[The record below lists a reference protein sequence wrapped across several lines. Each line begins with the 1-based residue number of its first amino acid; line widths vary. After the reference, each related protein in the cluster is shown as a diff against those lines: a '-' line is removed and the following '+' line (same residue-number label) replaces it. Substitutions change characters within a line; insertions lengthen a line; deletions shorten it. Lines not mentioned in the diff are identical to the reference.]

1 MTPRCGSTE
10 GEGLDGPG
18 ADGWRA
24 SLENPNT
31 SRNRGLVASLPEP
44 SLGLSG
50 KAAVLF
56 EPGL

>member
-10 GEGLDGPG
+10 GEGLDGRG
-18 ADGWRA
+18 AGGWRP
-24 SLENPNT
+24 SLESPNT
-31 SRNRGLVASLPEP
+31 SRNRGLVASLPES

-56 EPGL
+56 EPRL